1 MLSIYEMTTT
11 MAENG
16 RMLISEADLS
26 LAMKTQQQF
35 GFGPRVQKQ
44 TLRDISDVCEFED
57 GTI

>member
-1 MLSIYEMTTT
+1 MTTT

-16 RMLISEADLS
+16 RMLISEADIS
-26 LAMKTQQQF
+26 FAMKTQQQF
-35 GFGPRVQKQ
+35 GFGPKVQKQ